1 MIILGNIIMQHRKD
15 KLLFIVAVLGDT
27 LIPSNNANIA
37 SSLQLDENFVTLLT
51 YFGTAAFVVRGN

>member
-1 MIILGNIIMQHRKD
+1 MQHRKD

-51 YFGTAAFVVRGN
+51 CFGTAAFVVRGN

>member
-1 MIILGNIIMQHRKD
+1 MQYRKD

-27 LIPSNNANIA
+27 LIPRNNANIA

-51 YFGTAAFVVRGN
+51 YVLLLCVVIS